1 MYSDSSSK
9 SEILNKQFQSV
20 FTKKITTVTPRLFG
34 DKYPSIGNLSITGM
48 ILSNKEKTG
57 KLCNTKSGRHAHVED
72 MSRARRSRCAFLG
85 GFGGMPP
92 QEIFCFQH
100 GFLDF

>member
-1 MYSDSSSK
+1 MRDYKRIQIS
-9 SEILNKQFQSV
+9 
-20 FTKKITTVTPRLFG
+20 
-34 DKYPSIGNLSITGM
+34 GM

-72 MSRARRSRCAFLG
+72 MSRARRSHCAFLG

>member
-1 MYSDSSSK
+1 M
-9 SEILNKQFQSV
+9 EIFSLIYCYYFVCVHIS
-20 FTKKITTVTPRLFG
+20 
-34 DKYPSIGNLSITGM
+34 GM

-57 KLCNTKSGRHAHVED
+57 KLCNTKSSRPAHVED

-92 QEIFCFQH
+92 QENFYFQH

>member
-1 MYSDSSSK
+1 MFCYCFVCMVHTSRHFFHYIFICNK
-9 SEILNKQFQSV
+9 S
-20 FTKKITTVTPRLFG
+20 
-34 DKYPSIGNLSITGM
+34 GM

-57 KLCNTKSGRHAHVED
+57 KLCNTESGRHAHVED

>member
-1 MYSDSSSK
+1 M
-9 SEILNKQFQSV
+9 
-20 FTKKITTVTPRLFG
+20 RLYANFL
-34 DKYPSIGNLSITGM
+34 YLTGM

-57 KLCNTKSGRHAHVED
+57 KLCNAKSSRPAHVED
-72 MSRARRSRCAFLG
+72 MSCARRSRCAFLG

-92 QEIFCFQH
+92 QENFYFQH

>member
-1 MYSDSSSK
+1 MLCDTCCHPIDVIYSCSSYS
-9 SEILNKQFQSV
+9 S
-20 FTKKITTVTPRLFG
+20 
-34 DKYPSIGNLSITGM
+34 GM

-85 GFGGMPP
+85 GFGGMLP

>member
-1 MYSDSSSK
+1 MFIMKCLFIFGGWFRYTSRAGNVMSS
-9 SEILNKQFQSV
+9 V
-20 FTKKITTVTPRLFG
+20 DR
-34 DKYPSIGNLSITGM
+34 SIWRRWLLSTGM

-85 GFGGMPP
+85 GFGGMLP

>member
-1 MYSDSSSK
+1 M
-9 SEILNKQFQSV
+9 I
-20 FTKKITTVTPRLFG
+20 I
-34 DKYPSIGNLSITGM
+34 SITGM

-57 KLCNTKSGRHAHVED
+57 KLCNTKSSRPAHVED
-72 MSRARRSRCAFLG
+72 MSRARRSRCAFLW

-92 QEIFCFQH
+92 QENFYFQH

>member
-1 MYSDSSSK
+1 MDLK
-9 SEILNKQFQSV
+9 
-20 FTKKITTVTPRLFG
+20 KKIGGGGGGGVMP
-34 DKYPSIGNLSITGM
+34 KYFIDLLKKSGM

-92 QEIFCFQH
+92 QEIFCF
-100 GFLDF
+100 

>member
-1 MYSDSSSK
+1 MISNDSKHIK
-9 SEILNKQFQSV
+9 SPPKKFLICFPITPTFYLNS
-20 FTKKITTVTPRLFG
+20 
-34 DKYPSIGNLSITGM
+34 GM

>member
-1 MYSDSSSK
+1 MGDYIGNRCLDIMSLFLHFK
-9 SEILNKQFQSV
+9 VKITV
-20 FTKKITTVTPRLFG
+20 FTYTVVHPCTP
-34 DKYPSIGNLSITGM
+34 IHLSGM

-57 KLCNTKSGRHAHVED
+57 RLCNTKSGRHAHVED

>member
-1 MYSDSSSK
+1 MAEIACFLSLLIRLRLHNTCIQQVSS
-9 SEILNKQFQSV
+9 
-20 FTKKITTVTPRLFG
+20 
-34 DKYPSIGNLSITGM
+34 TGM

-92 QEIFCFQH
+92 QEIFYFQH

>member
-1 MYSDSSSK
+1 
-9 SEILNKQFQSV
+9 
-20 FTKKITTVTPRLFG
+20 
-34 DKYPSIGNLSITGM
+34 M

-57 KLCNTKSGRHAHVED
+57 KLCNSKSGRSAHVED
-72 MSRARRSRCAFLG
+72 MSRARRSRCAFLR

-92 QEIFCFQH
+92 QENFCFQH

>member
-1 MYSDSSSK
+1 
-9 SEILNKQFQSV
+9 
-20 FTKKITTVTPRLFG
+20 
-34 DKYPSIGNLSITGM
+34 M

-57 KLCNTKSGRHAHVED
+57 KLCNTKSGRPAHVED

-92 QEIFCFQH
+92 KKIFVFNMVFSTSEHFCCCLRP
-100 GFLDF
+100 FLTHQICYPFVHNNT

>member
-1 MYSDSSSK
+1 MLEDATIFFRIVLFIFS
-9 SEILNKQFQSV
+9 
-20 FTKKITTVTPRLFG
+20 RL
-34 DKYPSIGNLSITGM
+34 LTGM